1 MKNKVLL
8 FLMAIAAVAEGYIVT
23 DNKIRSR
30 LDQDD
35 DRLRMTPLGSL
46 EDRIRIEAPEPAR
59 RMVRSGDNVTLTC
72 EASHPWFLCLWV
84 HPGDGKLCSIKEDG
98 SAHAQTVCQGVE
110 GAELVTNR
118 GANSCSVHLTRVGE
132 DEAGEWMCLLS
143 QAGVFHTDR
152 IITELSVA
160 SPVSLE
166 LRADKEMVRIM
177 ADQDMEEQ
185 IIELVE
191 DETLSLECGS
201 RGGHPE
207 PRLHWALMGA
217 ETGEGEG
224 GLEEITVTSVESLE
238 AGHSGHSV
246 HTSGISYAARLRD
259 SGRRLV
265 CVSEQVNPWTGEMMY
280 NTTASLRLVVRA
292 QASPLQA
299 LLTEQ
304 QDVVAGVVIS
314 CCLIIFCVV
323 IIIIFT
329 VRSSKAVNSPKR
341 SLAKSK
347 HRESYIIFL
356 EEEPSIMT
364 EACETLATK
373 DISKTRTE
381 DKESGA
387 ESGIDVSHGD
397 FVSFSSSDMYSSKAA
412 SEERAVSDHD
422 TSQQSSSAAEMASDD
437 SHHHHHDVT
446 LSPHDTSSD
455 GCAASEGGLSNL
467 SVFDC
472 QHGCFHDDSHHHHH
486 HYHHQSYHQPE
497 HHYIKG
503 DVLNTDL

>member
-8 FLMAIAAVAEGYIVT
+8 FLTAIAAVAESYIVT
-23 DNKIRSR
+23 DTKIGSR

-46 EDRIRIEAPEPAR
+46 EDRIRIEAPEPSR
-59 RMVRSGDNVTLTC
+59 RMVRSGDNVTLSC

-110 GAELVTNR
+110 GAELVTNK
-118 GANSCSVHLTRVGE
+118 GANSCSVHLTQVGE
-132 DEAGEWMCLLS
+132 EEAGEWMCLLS
-143 QAGVFHTDR
+143 QSGVFHTDR
-152 IITELSVA
+152 IITQLSVA
-160 SPVSLE
+160 IPASLE
-166 LRADKEMVRIM
+166 LRADKKMVRIQEK
-177 ADQDMEEQ
+177 DDMEED
-185 IIELVE
+185 ILELAE
-191 DETLSLECGS
+191 DEILNMECGA
-201 RGGHPE
+201 RGGFPE
-207 PRLHWALMGA
+207 PRLHWLLTSG
-217 ETGEGEG
+217 TGEQKTAG
-224 GLEEITVTSVESLE
+224 GLEEIRVSSLE
-238 AGHSGHSV
+238 TVEGV
-246 HTSGISYAARLRD
+246 HTSDISYTARLSD
-259 SGRRLV
+259 SGRHLV

-280 NTTASLRLVVRA
+280 NTTASVRLVVRA

-304 QDVVAGVVIS
+304 QDVVAGVIIS
-314 CCLIIFCVV
+314 CCLIIFCIV

-329 VRSSKAVNSPKR
+329 IRSSKAVNSPKR

-356 EEEPSIMT
+356 EEEPSIVN
-364 EACETLATK
+364 EACETLETK
-373 DISKTRTE
+373 EVSKVRTE

-387 ESGIDVSHGD
+387 ESGIDVSQGD

-412 SEERAVSDHD
+412 SEERAVIDND
-422 TSQQSSSAAEMASDD
+422 QSSSDHQMTSDD
-437 SHHHHHDVT
+437 SHHHHSHDNDVT

-486 HYHHQSYHQPE
+486 YHHHSYHHHQPE

>member
-1 MKNKVLL
+1 MRIRVLL
-8 FLMAIAAVAEGYIVT
+8 FLTAIAAVVESYIVT
-23 DNKIRSR
+23 DTKIGSR
-30 LDQDD
+30 LGQDD

-46 EDRIRIEAPEPAR
+46 EDRIRIEAPEPSR

-110 GAELVTNR
+110 GAELVTNK
-118 GANSCSVHLTRVGE
+118 GANSCSVLLTRVGE
-132 DEAGEWMCLLS
+132 QEAGEWMCLLS
-143 QAGVFHTDR
+143 QSGVFHTDR
-152 IITELSVA
+152 IITQLSVA
-160 SPVSLE
+160 SPASLE
-166 LRADKEMVRIM
+166 LRADKKMVRIQEE
-177 ADQDMEEQ
+177 DDMEED
-185 IIELVE
+185 ILELAE
-191 DETLSLECGS
+191 DETLSLECGA

-207 PRLHWALMGA
+207 PRLHWALTGA
-217 ETGEGEG
+217 ETGDQRTVG
-224 GLEEITVTSVESLE
+224 GLEEIRVSSLE
-238 AGHSGHSV
+238 TEEGHL
-246 HTSGISYAARLRD
+246 TSDITYTARLGD

-265 CVSEQVNPWTGEMMY
+265 CVSEQVNPWTGEMMH
-280 NTTASLRLVVRA
+280 NTTASVRLMVRA
-292 QASPLQA
+292 RASPLQA

-304 QDVVAGVVIS
+304 QDVVAGVIIS
-314 CCLIIFCVV
+314 CCLIIFCIV

-356 EEEPSIMT
+356 EEEPSIVN
-364 EACETLATK
+364 EACETMETK
-373 DISKTRTE
+373 EIS
-381 DKESGA
+381 KESGA

-422 TSQQSSSAAEMASDD
+422 QSSSDHQMTSDD
-437 SHHHHHDVT
+437 SHHPHDTDVT

-472 QHGCFHDDSHHHHH
+472 QHGCFHDDSHHHH
-486 HYHHQSYHQPE
+486 YHHSYHHQPE

>member
-8 FLMAIAAVAEGYIVT
+8 FLTATVIVAESYIVT

-30 LDQDD
+30 LDQDEE
-35 DRLRMTPLGSL
+35 RLRMTPLGSL

-59 RMVRSGDNVTLTC
+59 RMVRTGDNVTLTC

-110 GAELVTNR
+110 GAELVTDR
-118 GANSCSVHLTRVGE
+118 GAHTCSVHLTRVGE
-132 DEAGEWMCLLS
+132 EEAGQWMCLLS

-152 IITELSVA
+152 VITELSVA
-160 SPVSLE
+160 SPASLE
-166 LRADKEMVRIM
+166 LRADKEIVRI
-177 ADQDMEEQ
+177 QDNMEED
-185 IIELVE
+185 IMELVE
-191 DETLSLECGS
+191 DETLSLECGAV
-201 RGGHPE
+201 GGHPE
-207 PRLHWALMGA
+207 PRLHWALAGA
-217 ETGEGEG
+217 ETGRTEG
-224 GLEEITVTSVESLE
+224 GLEEITVTSVESLDN
-238 AGHSGHSV
+238 V

-265 CVSEQVNPWTGEMMY
+265 CVSEQMDPWTGEMMY
-280 NTTASLRLVVRA
+280 NTTASVRLVVRA
-292 QASPLQA
+292 RASPLQA

-356 EEEPSIMT
+356 EEEPST
-364 EACETLATK
+364 EACETMETK
-373 DISKTRTE
+373 EISKTRPD

-412 SEERAVSDHD
+412 SEERAVSDQD
-422 TSQQSSSAAEMASDD
+422 TSHQSSSAAEMISDD
-437 SHHHHHDVT
+437 SHHHDVT

-472 QHGCFHDDSHHHHH
+472 QHGCFHEDSHH